1 MAVYIV
7 TGKLRSGKTLAT
19 VGKMRDYL
27 NQGRK
32 VATNIDLNL
41 HRLINPWA
49 KKSIVY
55 RIPDKPTFEQLYNL
69 PSGNDGP
76 YNEEKFG
83 ALVLDEAAIW
93 LNSRDY
99 RDKSRAGFIDWLVHS
114 GKQQWDIYLIIQD
127 VNALDSQVREMFGE
141 HVVYCRRSD
150 RFNPSL
156 LRIFNSFSPIE
167 IKLPKIHLGIVKY
180 GTQPSSITVDKW
192 HYRGKDLYKAYNT
205 QQAISRQSIES
216 DNGLY
221 QVLPPYYTFGYKFS
235 KKFINKLR
243 GKYVFKKVRQ
253 TRIHFFLLGALAV
266 YFLNPSAATSNTDE
280 LNQLQSQLE
289 QLKKEINKKDNSEN
303 KQSESQ
309 TESDKTQKKIYIT
322 GVVVQRTTFT
332 YSFESDGSIYY
343 PQYEGYTVRYISDCK
358 AQLIKGDKIK
368 TVFCNPYSTYPDPT
382 PTDKPVDIAAN

>member
-69 PSGNDGP
+69 PAGNDGP

-150 RFNPSL
+150 RLNPTL
-156 LRIFNSFSPIE
+156 LRLFNSFSPIE

-192 HYRGKDLYKAYNT
+192 YYKGKDLYKAYNT

-216 DNGLY
+216 GNGLY
-221 QVLPPYYTFGYKFS
+221 QVLPPYYTFGHKFS
-235 KKFINKLR
+235 KKLINKLR
-243 GKYVFKKVRQ
+243 GIYVFKKIRQ
-253 TRIHFFLLGALAV
+253 TRIHFFLLGALAAYLLV
-266 YFLNPSAATSNTDE
+266 PNAQSDSAELKLLETKIEELNKKINSNTD
-280 LNQLQSQLE
+280 
-289 QLKKEINKKDNSEN
+289 KKDQVNE
-303 KQSESQ
+303 
-309 TESDKTQKKIYIT
+309 TESEPKIFIT
-322 GVVVQRTTFT
+322 ASVLERDTFT
-332 YSFESDGSIYY
+332 YSFVQSDKVYY
-343 PQYEGYTVRYISDCK
+343 PKYDGYIVRYISECE
-358 AQLIKGDKIK
+358 AQLIKRNETK
-368 TVFCNPYSTYPDPT
+368 TVYCNPYSTYPDPK
-382 PTDKPVDIAAN
+382 PIDKPVDIAAN